1 MPNQRQQ
8 NYRFLKAISGRRCVR
23 LTVKDGLFCI
33 GRLILLLGCPFFKC
47 MLYIYVSRIYV
58 RFLHS
63 WFGGR
68 FTVSMTKSAFLKTF
82 FRNVE
87 YCKVLE
93 RYKDELRTVDA
104 VSDKVG
110 RKFLCDARESTEKG
124 KVLKNIRY
132 IGLQKLSIKNL
143 VYLLNN
149 YLKLNH

>member
-1 MPNQRQQ
+1 
-8 NYRFLKAISGRRCVR
+8 
-23 LTVKDGLFCI
+23 
-33 GRLILLLGCPFFKC
+33 

-63 WFGGR
+63 CFGGR
-68 FTVSMTKSAFLKTF
+68 FTVSMTKSAFLEIF

-104 VSDKVG
+104 VFDKVG

-124 KVLKNIRY
+124 KILKKY
-132 IGLQKLSIKNL
+132 SIYWIPKIIN
-143 VYLLNN
+143 
-149 YLKLNH
+149 